1 MLTLYKNAEKL
12 IGLTQE
18 DADAV
23 LSYILSEYRRVDGR
37 EEQGVDWVDII
48 SEVMDEKN
56 IASKKSNSATD
67 YLNTIAELVVLLS
80 QAIDIIREYNGE
92 DDADYLEKEMQKTL
106 QQILLESFQKNL
118 VDNPNQL

>member
-92 DDADYLEKEMQKTL
+92 DDADYLAIKIHCSSTSARMH
-106 QQILLESFQKNL
+106 
-118 VDNPNQL
+118 

>member
-23 LSYILSEYRRVDGR
+23 LSYILSEYRRLDGR

-67 YLNTIAELVVLLS
+67 YLNIIAEMVALLS
-80 QAIDIIREYNGE
+80 EAIDILRNRNEE
-92 DDADYLEKEMQKTL
+92 DNADYIEKEMQKTL
-106 QQILLESFQKNL
+106 KQIIKQ
-118 VDNPNQL
+118 

>member
-1 MLTLYKNAEKL
+1 MLTLYKNAIKQ

-23 LSYILSEYRRVDGR
+23 LSHILSEYRRLDGR
-37 EEQGVDWVDII
+37 EEHGVDWVDII

-56 IASKKSNSATD
+56 ITSKKSNSSTD
-67 YLNTIAELVVLLS
+67 YLNIIAEMVALLS
-80 QAIDIIREYNGE
+80 QAIDIIREYNGG

-106 QQILLESFQKNL
+106 QQIVKQ
-118 VDNPNQL
+118 

>member
-1 MLTLYKNAEKL
+1 MLTLYKNAVKQ

-23 LSYILSEYRRVDGR
+23 LSHILSEYRRLDGR
-37 EEQGVDWVDII
+37 EEHGVDWIDII

-56 IASKKSNSATD
+56 IASKKSNSSTD
-67 YLNTIAELVVLLS
+67 YLNIIAEMVALLS
-80 QAIDIIREYNGE
+80 EAIDILRNRNGE

-106 QQILLESFQKNL
+106 QQIVKQ
-118 VDNPNQL
+118 